1 MKKTNTK
8 WLMLAMLLTVALIPF
23 RVNAVPL
30 TLDGSWTILDQN
42 PMSDGQFFTNNYT
55 WNSASAV
62 QFDITDLYVVSDL
75 FEVYDNNV
83 LVLTTNIVGDYV
95 TVGGGDSNFHYTS
108 DADVAWADAFF
119 SKGSIVFGAG
129 AHDITIKD
137 TRIPTGFPD
146 GTVAFRAYT
155 VPEPLTLALLSVGLI
170 GIGAARRK

>member
-1 MKKTNTK
+1 MKKINTN
-8 WLMLAMLLTVALIPF
+8 WLALSLLLAVAIIPF

-30 TLDGSWTILDQN
+30 TLDGSWTVLDQN
-42 PMSDGQFFTNNYT
+42 PMNNGDFFADNYT
-55 WNSASAV
+55 WNSASSV
-62 QFDITDLYVVSDL
+62 QFDITDLFVVSDL

-83 LVLTTNIVGDYV
+83 LVLTTNIVDDYV
-95 TVGGGDSNFHYTS
+95 GLGEAASFHYTT
-108 DADVAWADAFF
+108 DADVAWADAYF

-137 TRIPTGFPD
+137 TRIPTGYPD
-146 GTVAFRAYT
+146 GTVAFRAFT